1 MRKLLAICL
10 VGILSSC
17 ASQEEKF
24 VNPMFYKTMEPYSK
38 MTWQTRLTPTEMHED
53 NGHGYS
59 ITGKCKLLENTQ
71 TKIVMHCISYSH
83 QEEINLIYGF
93 ELLYPIENNGLKV
106 LQTYWSSGEEEYVAR
121 SYLYIDTSKD

>member
-71 TKIVMHCISYSH
+71 TKIVMHCISYAH

-106 LQTYWSSGEEEYVAR
+106 RQTEKAVWEKDWSGR
-121 SYLYIDTSKD
+121 SYLYIDTSK

>member
-1 MRKLLAICL
+1 MKKYLLIL
-10 VGILSSC
+10 IGLLSSC

-53 NGHGYS
+53 NGYGYS

-106 LQTYWSSGEEEYVAR
+106 RQTEKAVWEKDWSGR
-121 SYLYIDTSKD
+121 SYLYIDTSK

>member
-1 MRKLLAICL
+1 MKKYLLIL
-10 VGILSSC
+10 IGLLSSC

-53 NGHGYS
+53 NGYGYS

-83 QEEINLIYGF
+83 QKEINLIYGF

-106 LQTYWSSGEEEYVAR
+106 RQTEKAVWEKDWSGR
-121 SYLYIDTSKD
+121 SYLYIDTSK

>member
-38 MTWQTRLTPTEMHED
+38 MTWQTRLTPTEMHVD
-53 NGHGYS
+53 NGYGYS
-59 ITGKCKLLENTQ
+59 ETGKCKLLENTE
-71 TKIVMHCISYSH
+71 TKIVMHCIRISH

-106 LQTYWSSGEEEYVAR
+106 RQTEKAVWEKDWSGR
-121 SYLYIDTSKD
+121 SYLYIDTSK

>member
-1 MRKLLAICL
+1 MKKYLLIL
-10 VGILSSC
+10 IGILYSC
-17 ASQEEKF
+17 ASQEDKF

-38 MTWQTRLTPTEMHED
+38 MTWQTRLTPTEMHVD
-53 NGHGYS
+53 NGYGYS
-59 ITGKCKLLENTQ
+59 ETGKCKLLENTQ
-71 TKIVMHCISYSH
+71 TKIVMHCIRISH

-106 LQTYWSSGEEEYVAR
+106 RQTEKAVWEKDWSGR